1 MNRIYFFIFFFTL
14 SVCSFSKEAKENSSR
29 FPVSSER
36 MLCTTITQAQ
46 QVRFNRCRN
55 GEVMTG
61 IQSLE
66 PLTVYCTTLM
76 ANCRSQKSSVADPI
90 ELPWQEEISNTS
102 SGYTEQE
109 AAEKVHYYLKRKVRP
124 GKASATLQ
132 KENFVL
138 NTAKLNAKN
147 ITLNSGT
154 AQAQSQ
160 SIVHKNPR
168 SSHFKSTLLD

>member
-1 MNRIYFFIFFFTL
+1 MNRIHFFLFFFTL
-14 SVCSFSKEAKENSSR
+14 SVCSFSKEAKENSSM
-29 FPVSSER
+29 FPVSSQR

-76 ANCRSQKSSVADPI
+76 ANCRGQKRSAADPI
-90 ELPWQEEISNTS
+90 ELPWQEAISNTS

-109 AAEKVHYYLKRKVRP
+109 AAEKVHYYLKKESKTWEDLCDIAE
-124 GKASATLQ
+124 GKFRAEYGKIKCQEYYPELWDCTGSVT
-132 KENFVL
+132 
-138 NTAKLNAKN
+138 
-147 ITLNSGT
+147 
-154 AQAQSQ
+154 
-160 SIVHKNPR
+160 VHCA
-168 SSHFKSTLLD
+168 